1 MRTRGRNRLVIEQD
15 DDEDVRPYIEH
26 LMDGQNHSATQPYIE
41 QLMDNQN
48 SSKDKAHDDQSCDLN
63 SSAGGTEVQQN
74 DDESAL
80 ASIHDSTTEK
90 LERDKKKNMQNKLEK
105 LTRLLGGRGCE
116 WRAVGEENP

>member
-48 SSKDKAHDDQSCDLN
+48 SSEDQAHDDQSCDLN

-74 DDESAL
+74 DGESGNTFL
-80 ASIHDSTTEK
+80 WNHFQI
-90 LERDKKKNMQNKLEK
+90 LIM
-105 LTRLLGGRGCE
+105 
-116 WRAVGEENP
+116 